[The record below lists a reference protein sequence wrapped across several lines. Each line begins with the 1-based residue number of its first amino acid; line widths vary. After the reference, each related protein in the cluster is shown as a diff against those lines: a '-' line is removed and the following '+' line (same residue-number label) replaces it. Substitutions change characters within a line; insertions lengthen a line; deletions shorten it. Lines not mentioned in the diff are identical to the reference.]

1 MLQDDFF
8 RKDQREA
15 REPEPDQQQGERAAG
30 DRGCFQ
36 LGRGLLFP
44 GNFKNETRNNV

>member
-30 DRGCFQ
+30 DRECFQ

-44 GNFKNETRNNV
+44 GNFKNEA